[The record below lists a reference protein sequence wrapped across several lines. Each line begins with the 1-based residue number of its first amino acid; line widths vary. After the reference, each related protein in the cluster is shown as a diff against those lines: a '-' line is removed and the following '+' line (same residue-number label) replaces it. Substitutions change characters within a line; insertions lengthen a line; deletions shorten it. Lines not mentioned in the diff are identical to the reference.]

1 MALIETEDLIS
12 ISDANKLGVS
22 ALVREAEEGR
32 DRIVLRNNKAV
43 AVVMSV
49 ERFERLQQLQDDLI
63 DITLAASRMMTTS
76 GDRHSLNDVLE
87 HFGYSREDLA
97 ALPD

>member
-63 DITLAASRMMTTS
+63 DITLATSRMMTTS
-76 GDRHSLNDVLE
+76 EHRHTLDDVLE
-87 HFGYSREDLA
+87 HFGYSREELSE
-97 ALPD
+97 LPD